1 MLSDVIKK
9 YGGEKMDP
17 LDVYSGVQKYGLKV
31 YKSTVKKHI
40 KRVQFLR
47 LNLFYY
53 IYICLIYV

>member
-1 MLSDVIKK
+1 MNWMAKNKNLISSEKQVLR
-9 YGGEKMDP
+9 GE
-17 LDVYSGVQKYGLKV
+17 LALEQKHK
-31 YKSTVKKHI
+31 

>member
-1 MLSDVIKK
+1 MTIVDKK
-9 YGGEKMDP
+9 KQGEKN
-17 LDVYSGVQKYGLKV
+17 LK
-31 YKSTVKKHI
+31 